1 MSSFDPHFFHQYIN
15 MCMNMS
21 EKRVNECWLIEWI
34 WMNCVSKPWKM
45 IYSLL
50 DIDLR
55 YADDETILKKSGLY
69 WEL

>member
-1 MSSFDPHFFHQYIN
+1 
-15 MCMNMS
+15 
-21 EKRVNECWLIEWI
+21 
-34 WMNCVSKPWKM
+34 MNCVSKPWKM